1 MEYADFSGIQQ
12 EIPIFSLLI
21 GAFGYIWSGPLFKTL
36 EKSQVGLK
44 TSNLLCSNGSL
55 HAC

>member
-21 GAFGYIWSGPLFKTL
+21 GAFGYIWSGPLFKAL
-36 EKSQVGLK
+36 EKSQNFKATLQ
-44 TSNLLCSNGSL
+44 
-55 HAC
+55 